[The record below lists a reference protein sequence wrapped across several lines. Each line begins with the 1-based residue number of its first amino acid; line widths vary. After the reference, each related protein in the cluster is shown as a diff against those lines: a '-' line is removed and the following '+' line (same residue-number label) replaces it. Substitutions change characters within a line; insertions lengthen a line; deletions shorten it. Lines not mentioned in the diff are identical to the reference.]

1 MGELGELPMS
11 LGSKGGKQM
20 DPLGYVVVGVPLFL
34 IVLGTIGGLICR
46 QLDRRLS
53 ASQVRQVRQS

>member
-1 MGELGELPMS
+1 MS